1 MREKRLP
8 GIPSSSLSTFNHSAS
23 RCVMASQVYLTS
35 LRAGLDNSILTKIQ
49 RLARAA
55 GLEKIVAKRGLT
67 AIKIH
72 FGERGNTA
80 FIRPVL
86 VRPVVEAVL
95 EAGGKPFLTD
105 SGTLYTGSRGNA
117 VDHLNTAVLNG
128 FAYPV
133 IGAPLISADGIDGR
147 DEVAVPVNLKHFQH
161 VLIGSAIVR
170 ADSLVSIAHF
180 KLHEASGFGGTIKN
194 IGMGTASRKGK
205 MAQHSEVAPE
215 IIFKKCIGCGTCRE
229 QCAHS
234 AISLVERP
242 ANIPAPNASVTK
254 IVSIDPQLCVGCA
267 RCIHACPQGALTI
280 NWEKDLPKFMEKMV
294 EYTAGALKNKENRSL
309 FINFL
314 TQISP
319 ACDCYPFAD
328 APIVG
333 DIGIAASMDPVAID
347 QACVDLVNSQPLLE
361 SSCLKGI
368 EQPCTDKI
376 RAVYPHIDWERQL
389 IYAAELGIGS
399 REYELVTV

>member
-1 MREKRLP
+1 M
-8 GIPSSSLSTFNHSAS
+8 PSK
-23 RCVMASQVYLTS
+23 VYLTD
-35 LRAGLDNSILTKIQ
+35 LRTGFDNSLLTKIQ

-55 GLEKIVAKRGLT
+55 GLEQIVAKKGLT
-67 AIKIH
+67 AVKIH

-86 VRPVVEAVL
+86 VRPVVDAIL
-95 EAGGKPFLTD
+95 EAGGRPFLTD
-105 SGTLYTGSRGNA
+105 SGTLYPGTRSNA
-117 VDHLNTAVLNG
+117 VDHLNTAILNG

-133 IGAPLISADGIDGR
+133 AGAPLIIADGIDGR
-147 DEVAVPVNLKHFQH
+147 DEVAVPVNLKHFQE
-161 VLIGSAIVR
+161 VLIGAAIVR
-170 ADSLVSIAHF
+170 ADSLVSLAHF
-180 KLHEASGFGGTIKN
+180 KLHEASGFGGAIKN

-215 IIFKKCIGCGTCRE
+215 VISKKCIGCGVCLE
-229 QCAHS
+229 QCVHG

-242 ANIPAPNASVTK
+242 EDIPAPNDSVTQ
-254 IVSIDPQLCVGCA
+254 IMRIDQELCVGCA
-267 RCIHACPQGALTI
+267 RCIHACPQGAVTI
-280 NWEKDLPKFMEKMV
+280 NWEKDLPKFMERMV
-294 EYTAGALKNKENRSL
+294 EYTAGALKGKEKRSL

-314 TQISP
+314 THISP

-333 DIGIAASMDPVAID
+333 DIGIAASTDPVAID

-361 SSCLKGI
+361 SSCLKDT
-368 EQPCTDKI
+368 EQPCADKI

-389 IYAAELGIGS
+389 IYASELGIGS

>member
-1 MREKRLP
+1 
-8 GIPSSSLSTFNHSAS
+8 
-23 RCVMASQVYLTS
+23 MASEVYLTS
-35 LRAGLDNSILTKIQ
+35 LRTGFENSLLTKIQ

-55 GLEKIVAKRGLT
+55 GLEQIVRKKDLT
-67 AIKIH
+67 AVKIH

-95 EAGGKPFLTD
+95 EAGGRPFLTD
-105 SGTLYTGSRGNA
+105 SGTLYPGTRSNA
-117 VDHLNTAVLNG
+117 VDHLNTAILNG

-133 IGAPLISADGIDGR
+133 VGAPLIIADGIDGR
-147 DEVAVPVNLKHFQH
+147 DEVAVPVNLKHFRE
-161 VLIGSAIVR
+161 VLIGAAIVR
-170 ADSLVSIAHF
+170 ADSVVSLAHF

-205 MAQHSEVAPE
+205 MAQHSEVAPQ
-215 IIFKKCIGCGTCRE
+215 IILKKCIGCGVCLE
-229 QCAHS
+229 QCAHG

-242 ANIPAPNASVTK
+242 ADIPAPSASVTQ
-254 IVSIDPQLCVGCA
+254 IMHIDQQLCVGCA

-280 NWEKDLPKFMEKMV
+280 NWEKDLPKFMERMV
-294 EYTAGALKNKENRSL
+294 EYTAGALKGKEKRSL

-347 QACVDLVNSQPLLE
+347 QACVDLVNSQPYLE
-361 SSCLKGI
+361 SSCLKGT
-368 EQPCTDKI
+368 EQPCADKI
-376 RAVYPHIDWERQL
+376 RAVYPHINWERQL
-389 IYAAELGIGS
+389 IYASELGIGS

>member
-1 MREKRLP
+1 M
-8 GIPSSSLSTFNHSAS
+8 PSP
-23 RCVMASQVYLTS
+23 VYLTD
-35 LRAGLDNSILTKIQ
+35 LRTGFDNSLLTKIQ

-55 GLEKIVAKRGLT
+55 GLEQIVEKRGLT
-67 AIKIH
+67 AVKIH

-86 VRPVVEAVL
+86 VRPVVDAVL
-95 EAGGKPFLTD
+95 EAGGRPFLTD
-105 SGTLYTGSRGNA
+105 SGTLYPGTRSNA
-117 VDHLNTAVLNG
+117 VDHLNTAILNG

-133 IGAPLISADGIDGR
+133 AGAPLIIADGIDGR
-147 DEVAVPVNLKHFQH
+147 DEVAVPVNLKHFQE
-161 VLIGSAIVR
+161 VLIGAAIVR
-170 ADSLVSIAHF
+170 ADSLISLAHF

-215 IIFKKCIGCGTCRE
+215 VISKKCIGCGVCFE
-229 QCAHS
+229 QCVHG

-242 ANIPAPNASVTK
+242 EDIPAPNASVTQ
-254 IVSIDPQLCVGCA
+254 IMHIDQELCVGCA
-267 RCIHACPQGALTI
+267 RCIHACPQGAVTI
-280 NWEKDLPKFMEKMV
+280 NWEKDLPKFMERMV
-294 EYTAGALKNKENRSL
+294 EYTAGALKGKEKRSL

-389 IYAAELGIGS
+389 IYASELGIGS